1 MTTISDVLDVT
12 LTGGKKIGGV
22 PISAIVEEVYSD
34 NVMITEHPIE
44 KDAPINDHAYVRP
57 REIVMKCGWSNADYS
72 ALLGSAVVSFDPTGA
87 NTMAT
92 GTYIDAIYSQLLQL
106 QANSERID
114 VVTTRRK
121 YSNMLIQGLTV
132 VTDQKSSSAL
142 LVTATLKQVIIVSTK
157 ATTLPPKANQAN
169 PAATAETVN
178 AGVKSAVPATPAPG
192 GAVPPTSWTP

>member
-22 PISAIVEEVYSD
+22 TISAIVEEVYSD
-34 NVMITEHPIE
+34 NAVITEHPVE
-44 KDAPINDHAYVRP
+44 KGAPINDHAYVRP
-57 REIVMKCGWSNADYS
+57 REVIMKCGWSNADYS
-72 ALLGSAVVSFDPTGA
+72 ALLGAAVVSFDPTGA

-92 GTYIDAIYSQLLQL
+92 GTYVDAIYSKLLQL
-106 QANSERID
+106 QANRERID

-142 LVTATLKQVIIVSTK
+142 MVTATLKQVIIVSTQ
-157 ATTLPPKANQAN
+157 ATKLPPRSNQAN
-169 PAATAETVN
+169 PAATAETQN
-178 AGVKSAVPATPAPG
+178 AGVKSAMPATPAPG
-192 GAVPPTSWTP
+192 GSVPPTSM